1 MEGKGKYTGMWK
13 NDAKIRLEYSDETL
27 ILRRNFFSKCS
38 KNFSIG
44 LMIMFKVCRRCL
56 QRCSLRWKKNYE
68 RTIHTSKYIQ
78 KKLTPPNPTQG
89 GGPQLQRNFNS
100 IWRDLRREKKGQ
112 NQNVFTRSRRYQRYT
127 EVSNVVQLSL
137 GLKLLKVPEYW
148 RSS

>member
-78 KKLTPPNPTQG
+78 KKLTPPLTPLRG
-89 GGPQLQRNFNS
+89 GVNSFNATLTRFGATCPMFFDKKLQKVTIFEKGTAYVFLSKTGKIFS
-100 IWRDLRREKKGQ
+100 ISCTKDFRW
-112 NQNVFTRSRRYQRYT
+112 V
-127 EVSNVVQLSL
+127 
-137 GLKLLKVPEYW
+137 
-148 RSS
+148 